1 MAIELSLIR
10 FYRLPSLGRKMGWIM
25 QSLLVIEVDPEVRR
39 HVHEALEEA
48 GYRVLTAADAH
59 EGLRLFR
66 AQPVDLVLVELH
78 IPGMDGLDL
87 VRMLRSTCHRA
98 KLIAITRGI
107 FDWEYLAVY
116 RGAHM
121 TLQKPF
127 SRKTLL
133 EAVRTQL
140 QS

>member
-1 MAIELSLIR
+1 ME
-10 FYRLPSLGRKMGWIM
+10 WIM
-25 QSLLVIEVDPEVRR
+25 QNLLVIEDDPEVRR

-48 GYRVLTAADAH
+48 GYRVLTAADGD

-78 IPGMDGLDL
+78 IPGMDGLEL
-87 VRMLRSTCHRA
+87 VRMLRSTRHRT
-98 KLIAITRGI
+98 KIIAIARGI
-107 FDWEYLAVY
+107 LDWEYLAVY
-116 RGAHM
+116 RGAHK

-127 SRKTLL
+127 SRHALL

>member
-1 MAIELSLIR
+1 
-10 FYRLPSLGRKMGWIM
+10 M
-25 QSLLVIEVDPEVRR
+25 QNLLVIEDDPEVRR

-48 GYRVLTAADAH
+48 GYRVLTAADGD

-78 IPGMDGLDL
+78 IPGMDGLEL
-87 VRMLRSTCHRA
+87 VRMLRSTRHRT
-98 KLIAITRGI
+98 KIIAIARGI
-107 FDWEYLAVY
+107 LDWEYLAVY
-116 RGAHM
+116 RGAHK

-127 SRKTLL
+127 SRHALL